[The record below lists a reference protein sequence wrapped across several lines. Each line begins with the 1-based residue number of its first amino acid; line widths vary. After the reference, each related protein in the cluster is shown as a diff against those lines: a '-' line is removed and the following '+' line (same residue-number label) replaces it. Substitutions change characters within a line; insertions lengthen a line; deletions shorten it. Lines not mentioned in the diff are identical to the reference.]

1 MRGEFGDTPL
11 HDASQSGHLEI
22 VKYIVEEVK
31 VNPEVMDNYGETPL
45 DDASWGGHLEIVKY
59 LVEEVK
65 VNPETLDNNGD
76 TPLHRAS
83 RYGRLE
89 IVKYFIRHD
98 VDTSM
103 KNNKDETF
111 LDLLGVEQK
120 EEIEK
125 MIEDL
130 QWRKSNVKSGRF

>member
-1 MRGEFGDTPL
+1 MEEVGIRCGKSESRNKDGDTPL
-11 HDASQSGHLEI
+11 H
-22 VKYIVEEVK
+22 K
-31 VNPEVMDNYGETPL
+31 
-45 DDASWGGHLEIVKY
+45 ASWDNHLEIVKY

-65 VNPETLDNNGD
+65 VNPDAQDEYGC
-76 TPLHRAS
+76 TPLHDAS
-83 RYGRLE
+83 HWGHLE
-89 IVKYFIRHD
+89 IIKYFIRHD

-103 KNNKDETF
+103 KNNDGQTF
-111 LDLLGVEQK
+111 LDVLKGEKK